1 MSLELCEMSLQQI
14 QSLLRLTDDT
24 LQNIC
29 CRRFT
34 TEELFVDALRKVLG
48 GLGRRG
54 PAGIFTVFRR
64 EDGTTCC
71 GRVFQLRQG
80 EVVERSDE
88 IVMDPSSSYAVNLAE
103 TQNQA
108 ETVISNWADSGE
120 SIDDYQANFS
130 PAVTAAVGAPIKN
143 FITCRISGERPGSLI
158 AFNYPGRATS
168 YDGDVLHGLAVLI
181 GSVVA
186 LSEKMRETENAFQ
199 YTIEALARACE
210 AAEEGTGKH
219 ISRVNRYAGALAAN
233 AGFASDFV
241 QAVSFSAQMHDV
253 GKIKIPNSVLLKQG
267 PLDRAENEM
276 ILMHPVYGE
285 KILGNSPRL
294 EVAREIA
301 ISHHENWDGSGYP
314 YNLRGNTIPVAGR
327 VVKIADVYD
336 ALRSR
341 RSYKESLSH
350 RDALEIFRNGDERI
364 DPQNHFDPMLLK
376 TFFDI
381 EHIFEKIYDSLA
393 GEEVGTE

>member
-1 MSLELCEMSLQQI
+1 
-14 QSLLRLTDDT
+14 
-24 LQNIC
+24 
-29 CRRFT
+29 
-34 TEELFVDALRKVLG
+34 
-48 GLGRRG
+48 
-54 PAGIFTVFRR
+54 
-64 EDGTTCC
+64 
-71 GRVFQLRQG
+71 
-80 EVVERSDE
+80 
-88 IVMDPSSSYAVNLAE
+88 
-103 TQNQA
+103 
-108 ETVISNWADSGE
+108 
-120 SIDDYQANFS
+120 
-130 PAVTAAVGAPIKN
+130 
-143 FITCRISGERPGSLI
+143 
-158 AFNYPGRATS
+158 
-168 YDGDVLHGLAVLI
+168 
-181 GSVVA
+181 
-186 LSEKMRETENAFQ
+186 
-199 YTIEALARACE
+199 
-210 AAEEGTGKH
+210 
-219 ISRVNRYAGALAAN
+219 
-233 AGFASDFV
+233 
-241 QAVSFSAQMHDV
+241 MHDV

-314 YNLRGNTIPVAGR
+314 YNLRGDTIPVAGR

>member
-34 TEELFVDALRKVLG
+34 TDELFVEALRKVLG

-64 EDGTTCC
+64 EDGATCC

-108 ETVISNWADSGE
+108 ETVLSNWADSGE

-143 FITCRISGERPGSLI
+143 FITCRICGERPVSLI
-158 AFNYPGRATS
+158 AFNYTGRATS
-168 YDGDVLHGLAVLI
+168 VDGDVLHGLAVVI

-186 LSEKMRETENAFQ
+186 LS
-199 YTIEALARACE
+199 
-210 AAEEGTGKH
+210 
-219 ISRVNRYAGALAAN
+219 
-233 AGFASDFV
+233 
-241 QAVSFSAQMHDV
+241 
-253 GKIKIPNSVLLKQG
+253 
-267 PLDRAENEM
+267 
-276 ILMHPVYGE
+276 
-285 KILGNSPRL
+285 
-294 EVAREIA
+294 
-301 ISHHENWDGSGYP
+301 
-314 YNLRGNTIPVAGR
+314 
-327 VVKIADVYD
+327 
-336 ALRSR
+336 
-341 RSYKESLSH
+341 
-350 RDALEIFRNGDERI
+350 
-364 DPQNHFDPMLLK
+364 
-376 TFFDI
+376 
-381 EHIFEKIYDSLA
+381 
-393 GEEVGTE
+393 